1 MVISMRHSTVHFG
14 SAIGSF
20 LMQAASLKKRPVLY
34 EYYFYSFHSVCLAAP
49 LRLLLAYL
57 CHSQECDASALV
69 TLATLATLRVHKY
82 EVRQQCRVRDLLTC
96 LLPARSC
103 VTVASWLKDT
113 HTHTHM
119 DTDTHTSVDRQAY
132 KQTAVK
138 AAQLTVLLHKFCGGC

>member
-1 MVISMRHSTVHFG
+1 MNGHFDAAQHGSLRFGNRFISYAG
-14 SAIGSF
+14 SELKETPRAVRVLF
-20 LMQAASLKKRPVLY
+20 LT
-34 EYYFYSFHSVCLAAP
+34 SFHSVALAAP

-69 TLATLATLRVHKY
+69 TLATLAALHKY

-96 LLPARSC
+96 LLPAACSLMCDSGQLAER
-103 VTVASWLKDT
+103 
-113 HTHTHM
+113 HTHTHAR
-119 DTDTHTSVDRQAY
+119 THTSVDRQAY

>member
-1 MVISMRHSTVHFG
+1 MNGHFEAAQHGSLRFGNRFISYAG
-14 SAIGSF
+14 SELKETPRAVRVLF
-20 LMQAASLKKRPVLY
+20 LT
-34 EYYFYSFHSVCLAAP
+34 SFHSVALAAP

-69 TLATLATLRVHKY
+69 TLATLAALHKY

-113 HTHTHM
+113 HTHTH
-119 DTDTHTSVDRQAY
+119 THGHTHTSVDRQAY